1 MSNSFKELKKWIDN
15 RLGSAE
21 MQAILIACGLTH
33 IEAHFAV
40 TSGLGSFWTAL
51 QVRVA
56 FEEDNIDES
65 VWMSYK
71 LIYAEIVKYKKAR
84 NATLASSLAHSD
96 FLAVPVAESDT
107 DTEFVSKVDPQELG
121 IKLVL
126 VAITGLEL
134 EMGLQRLQPLPGRK
148 AVIETIMKRYTVF
161 IGLYKERVCALVQQP
176 AVTAGGTQGMYE
188 LVEQAI
194 LFCNPEDVIKIDG
207 WIDLLSE
214 RLK

>member
-1 MSNSFKELKKWIDN
+1 MPFTEDLIECILKEQQDYPDPGIAIYTSNN
-15 RLGSAE
+15 
-21 MQAILIACGLTH
+21 
-33 IEAHFAV
+33 
-40 TSGLGSFWTAL
+40 
-51 QVRVA
+51 
-56 FEEDNIDES
+56 
-65 VWMSYK
+65 
-71 LIYAEIVKYKKAR
+71 
-84 NATLASSLAHSD
+84 
-96 FLAVPVAESDT
+96 
-107 DTEFVSKVDPQELG
+107 TEFVSKVDLQELG

-126 VAITGLEL
+126 VAITDLEL